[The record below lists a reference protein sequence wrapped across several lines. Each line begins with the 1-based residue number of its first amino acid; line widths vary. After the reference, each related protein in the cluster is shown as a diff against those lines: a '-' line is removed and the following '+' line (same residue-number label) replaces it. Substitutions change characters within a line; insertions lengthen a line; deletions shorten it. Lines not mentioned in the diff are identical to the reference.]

1 MTMNILSIQSH
12 VAYGHVGNSAA
23 TFIMQR
29 LGVEVWPVNTVCFS
43 NHSGYGGFSGHVAK
57 PDEISTLIEGL
68 ASLAVLKRC
77 DAVLSGYVGAL
88 ESGPVILDAVTTVRR
103 ANPQALYCCD
113 PVIGDAGSGIYVRP
127 GVAEFLRDRGVPA
140 ADIVTP
146 NQFELE
152 HLCASKVATR
162 GDLVAAL
169 RRLRDRGP
177 RVVLVTSLVTADTPP
192 DAIDIVVS
200 DDQHVYLTRTPRLDR
215 VFNGAGDAMAALFL
229 VHYLRSRSAPQA
241 LGACVASVFGVVRR
255 TAEPGSRE
263 LLLIE
268 AQEELV
274 RPSRSF
280 SVEAI
285 ASID

>member
-1 MTMNILSIQSH
+1 MNILSFQSH

-23 TFIMQR
+23 AFIMQR
-29 LGVEVWPVNTVCFS
+29 LGVEVWPVNTVSFS
-43 NHSGYGGFSGHVAK
+43 NHPGYGGFSGHVAK
-57 PDEISTLIEGL
+57 PDDIATVIEGL
-68 ASLAVLKRC
+68 VNLDVLKRC
-77 DAVLSGYVGAL
+77 DAVLSGYVGAPDI
-88 ESGPVILDAVTTVRR
+88 GPVILDVVTAVRS
-103 ANPQALYCCD
+103 ANPEALYCCD
-113 PVIGDAGSGIYVRP
+113 PVIGDGGSGIYVRP
-127 GVAEFLRDRGVPA
+127 GVAEFLRDKGVPA

-152 HLCASKVATR
+152 YLSASKVATR

-169 RRLRDRGP
+169 RRLRDSGP
-177 RVVLVTSLVTADTPP
+177 KLVLVTSLVTAEAPP
-192 DAIDIVVS
+192 NSVDIVVC
-200 DDQHVYLTRTPRLDR
+200 DDTRVYLTRTPRLGR
-215 VFNGAGDAMAALFL
+215 EFNGAGDAMTALFL

-241 LGACVASVFGVVRR
+241 LAACVASIFGVLRR
-255 TAEPGSRE
+255 TAEAGSRE
-263 LLLIE
+263 LVLIE